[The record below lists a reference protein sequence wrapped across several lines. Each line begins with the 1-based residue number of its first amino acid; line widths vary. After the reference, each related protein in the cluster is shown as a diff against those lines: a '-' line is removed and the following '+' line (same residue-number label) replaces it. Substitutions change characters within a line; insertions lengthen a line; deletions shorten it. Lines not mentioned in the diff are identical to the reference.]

1 VSSAKE
7 GTLILLFAY
16 AYGWRAFVQ
25 RANFQTIWLAGP
37 AMLALFTS
45 ACYVSSDSSGSVEQN
60 SQTVELKGAKSVQAQ
75 IEMGAG
81 ELIVR
86 GGAAQLMDADFRYRA
101 RDGKPEV
108 QYGVNGSRGTLDV
121 RQPSHHSIGGNDKNR
136 WEVRLNE
143 DVPLDITVKMGAGE
157 GRLDLGNT
165 ALHSLDVEI
174 GAGEMKVDLTG
185 HPRGDIDVRIH
196 GGVGEATVRLPR
208 RARLDVEAHG
218 GIGEISARGMTK
230 RGDRWVNEP
239 TGAADATIHV
249 SVNGGIGQINL
260 ICE

>member
-1 VSSAKE
+1 MNRTK
-7 GTLILLFAY
+7 
-16 AYGWRAFVQ
+16 
-25 RANFQTIWLAGP
+25 FQIIASLAGT
-37 AMLALFTS
+37 AALALWAP
-45 ACYVSSDSSGSVEQN
+45 ACYVSTEGSGMVERDSR
-60 SQTVELKGAKSVQAQ
+60 TVDLKGAKSAQVQ

-81 ELIVR
+81 ELILR

-108 QYGVNGSRGTLDV
+108 QYDVSGARGTLTV
-121 RQPSHHSIGGNDKNR
+121 RQPSHHTLGNNDKNR
-136 WEVRLNE
+136 WEMRLNE
-143 DVPLDITVKMGAGE
+143 DVPMDIRVKMGAGE

-185 HPRGDIDVRIH
+185 HPHGDIDVRVH

-239 TGAADATIHV
+239 SGETDATIHV

>member
-1 VSSAKE
+1 VSRAK
-7 GTLILLFAY
+7 
-16 AYGWRAFVQ
+16 
-25 RANFQTIWLAGP
+25 FQTRLQTGAWLAGM
-37 AMLALFTS
+37 AALALLAS
-45 ACYVSSDSSGSVEQN
+45 ACYVSTEGSGSVERD
-60 SQTVELKGAKSVQAQ
+60 SRSVELKGAKSVQAEV
-75 IEMGAG
+75 EMGAG
-81 ELIVR
+81 ELILR

-108 QYGVNGSRGTLDV
+108 QYDVSGSRGTLSV
-121 RQPSHHSIGGNDKNR
+121 RQPSHHSLGNNDKNR
-136 WEVRLNE
+136 WELRLNE
-143 DVPLDITVKMGAGE
+143 DVPLDIRVKMGAGE

-185 HPRGDIDVRIH
+185 HPHGDIDVRVH
-196 GGVGEATVRLPR
+196 GGVGEATIRLPK

-218 GIGEISARGMTK
+218 GIGDISATGMTK

-239 TGAADATIHV
+239 TGEAIATIHV
-249 SVNGGIGQINL
+249 NVNGGIGQINL

>member
-1 VSSAKE
+1 VNRSK
-7 GTLILLFAY
+7 
-16 AYGWRAFVQ
+16 
-25 RANFQTIWLAGP
+25 FQTVGWLAGTLT
-37 AMLALFTS
+37 LALLAP
-45 ACYVSSDSSGSVEQN
+45 ACYVSTEGSGIVEQE
-60 SQTVELKGAKSVQAQ
+60 SRSVDLKGAKSAQVQV
-75 IEMGAG
+75 EMGAG
-81 ELIVR
+81 ELILR

-108 QYGVNGSRGTLDV
+108 QYDVSGSRGTLNV

-136 WEVRLNE
+136 WELRLNQE
-143 DVPLDITVKMGAGE
+143 VPLDISVKMGAGQ

-165 ALHSLDVEI
+165 AMHSLEVEI

-185 HPRGDIDVRIH
+185 HPHGDIDVRIH

-208 RARLDVEAHG
+208 KARLDVEAHG

-230 RGDRWVNEP
+230 RGDHWVNEP
-239 TGAADATIHV
+239 TGEADATIHV

>member
-1 VSSAKE
+1 VN
-7 GTLILLFAY
+7 
-16 AYGWRAFVQ
+16 
-25 RANFQTIWLAGP
+25 RANIQTRFQTGVLLTATVV
-37 AMLALFTS
+37 LALLAP
-45 ACYVSSDSSGSVEQN
+45 ACYVTTDGSG
-60 SQTVELKGAKSVQAQ
+60 TVERDSRTVDLKGAKSVQVQ

-101 RDGKPEV
+101 HDGKPEV
-108 QYGVNGSRGTLDV
+108 QYDVSGTRGTLNV
-121 RQPSHHSIGGNDKNR
+121 RQPSQHSIGNNDKNQ
-136 WEVRLNE
+136 WELRLNE
-143 DVPLDITVKMGAGE
+143 DVPMDIRVKMGAGQ

-185 HPRGDIDVRIH
+185 HPRGDMDVRVH
-196 GGVGEATVRLPR
+196 GGVGEATIRLPR
-208 RARLDVEAHG
+208 GARVDIEAHG
-218 GIGEISARGMTK
+218 GIGDISARGLTK

-239 TGAADATIHV
+239 SGEASATIHV

-260 ICE
+260 VCE

>member
-1 VSSAKE
+1 M
-7 GTLILLFAY
+7 
-16 AYGWRAFVQ
+16 
-25 RANFQTIWLAGP
+25 WLAGM
-37 AMLALFTS
+37 ATLALVAP
-45 ACYVSSDSSGSVEQN
+45 ACYVSTDGAGVVERASRSVDLN
-60 SQTVELKGAKSVQAQ
+60 GAKSVQLQ
-75 IEMGAG
+75 IDMGAG
-81 ELIVR
+81 ELIMR
-86 GGAAQLMDADFRYRA
+86 GGAAQLMDADFRYRS

-108 QYGVNGSRGTLDV
+108 QYDVSGARGTLTV
-121 RQPSHHSIGGNDKNR
+121 RQPSHHTIGNNDKNQ
-136 WEVRLNE
+136 WELRLNE
-143 DVPLDITVKMGAGE
+143 DVPMDIRVKMGAGE

-165 ALHSLDVEI
+165 ALRSLDVEM

-185 HPRGDIDVRIH
+185 HPHGDIDVRVH

-218 GIGEISARGMTK
+218 GIGEISARGLTK

-239 TGAADATIHV
+239 AGEPDATIHV

>member
-1 VSSAKE
+1 MNRAK
-7 GTLILLFAY
+7 
-16 AYGWRAFVQ
+16 
-25 RANFQTIWLAGP
+25 FQTMALLAGV
-37 AMLALFTS
+37 ATLALLAP
-45 ACYVSSDSSGSVEQN
+45 ACYVSTDGSGIVERDSR
-60 SQTVELKGAKSVQAQ
+60 TVDLKGAKSVQVQ

-81 ELIVR
+81 ELVMR
-86 GGAAQLMDADFRYRA
+86 GGAAQLMDADFRYRV
-101 RDGKPEV
+101 RDGQPEV
-108 QYGVNGSRGTLDV
+108 QYDVSGSRGTLTV
-121 RQPSHHSIGGNDKNR
+121 RQPSHHTIGNNDKNQ
-136 WEVRLNE
+136 WELRLNE
-143 DVPLDITVKMGAGE
+143 DVPMDIRVKMGAGE

-185 HPRGDIDVRIH
+185 HPHGDMDVRVH
-196 GGVGEATVRLPR
+196 GGVGEATIRLPR

-218 GIGEISARGMTK
+218 GIGEISARGLTK

-239 TGAADATIHV
+239 SGETDATIHV

>member
-1 VSSAKE
+1 VSR
-7 GTLILLFAY
+7 THVQTVLL
-16 AYGWRAFVQ
+16 
-25 RANFQTIWLAGP
+25 LAGT
-37 AMLALFTS
+37 ATLALLTP
-45 ACYVSSDSSGSVEQN
+45 ACYVSTEGSGNVERQ
-60 SQTVELKGAKSVQAQ
+60 SQTVDLKGAKSVSVVVE
-75 IEMGAG
+75 IGAG
-81 ELIVR
+81 ELVMR
-86 GGAAQLMDADFRYRA
+86 GGAAQLMDADFSYRG

-108 QYGVNGSRGTLDV
+108 QYDVNGTRGTLTV
-121 RQPSHHSIGGNDKNR
+121 RQPNHHTIGNNDKNR
-136 WEVRLNE
+136 WELRLNE
-143 DVPLDITVKMGAGE
+143 DVAMDVHVKMGAGE

-185 HPRGDIDVRIH
+185 HPRGDMDVRIH

-218 GIGEISARGMTK
+218 GIGDISARGLTK

-239 TGAADATIHV
+239 SGEADATIHV